1 MSLSLATDAALG
13 DCSRAALGKLTKS
26 QLQDQLSKRG
36 FGDKQLKGKK
46 GDLVDR
52 LFNVLHS
59 AASAVFTK
67 SGKATAKTIAETT
80 AKAIKAKAKETAA
93 ADGSSSSAVSSSAG
107 GKKRKRAESPL
118 DQLFGPELAEALAL
132 RISEA
137 KKTLSAP
144 STTSSSSSFS
154 SSSSSSSSVSSSSS
168 SASSSSSSDPLRTVE
183 VEARLGTK
191 RAFTEAEKQD
201 RKRSGGSQKTELFE
215 AGTSPACWRA
225 IASALQD
232 YRGWKDARGCP
243 CNAPAEVTT
252 YDIMFDAGGV
262 SQRRERV
269 RVELNGQ
276 GRAAL
281 DKPSAVIIKRKLGD
295 T

>member
-154 SSSSSSSSVSSSSS
+154 SSSSSSSFSSSY
-168 SASSSSSSDPLRTVE
+168 
-183 VEARLGTK
+183 
-191 RAFTEAEKQD
+191 
-201 RKRSGGSQKTELFE
+201 RSGQSSNL
-215 AGTSPACWRA
+215 PPPP
-225 IASALQD
+225 L
-232 YRGWKDARGCP
+232 
-243 CNAPAEVTT
+243 V
-252 YDIMFDAGGV
+252 
-262 SQRRERV
+262 
-269 RVELNGQ
+269 
-276 GRAAL
+276 
-281 DKPSAVIIKRKLGD
+281 
-295 T
+295 